1 MFFLYGSK
9 KNFYL
14 KIKECRIPINKFKT
28 YKKREN
34 MTILIPVDSKNRHE
48 CIISS
53 IEENKAWAFITLDE
67 GKIAN
72 IEFYDRREDLTVW
85 IDSVVVINDL
95 EYVWP
100 FMDEGIIALIA
111 PSQKSIDEIVEAFL
125 FKDLHDFSI

>member
-1 MFFLYGSK
+1 
-9 KNFYL
+9 
-14 KIKECRIPINKFKT
+14 
-28 YKKREN
+28 

-48 CIISS
+48 CMISS

-67 GKIAN
+67 GKIAKV
-72 IEFYDRREDLTVW
+72 EFFDRREDISVW

-100 FMDEGIIALIA
+100 FMDEDIIALVA
-111 PSQKSIDEIVEAFL
+111 PSQKSIDEIVEGFL

>member
-1 MFFLYGSK
+1 
-9 KNFYL
+9 
-14 KIKECRIPINKFKT
+14 
-28 YKKREN
+28 

-48 CIISS
+48 CMISS

-67 GKIAN
+67 GKIEK
-72 IEFYDRREDLTVW
+72 IEFFDRREDISVL

-100 FMDEGIIALIA
+100 FMDEGIIALVA
-111 PSQKSIDEIVEAFL
+111 PSQKSIDEIVEGFL

>member
-1 MFFLYGSK
+1 
-9 KNFYL
+9 
-14 KIKECRIPINKFKT
+14 
-28 YKKREN
+28 

-48 CIISS
+48 CMISS

-67 GKIAN
+67 GKISN
-72 IEFYDRREDLTVW
+72 IEFYDRREDITVW

>member
-1 MFFLYGSK
+1 
-9 KNFYL
+9 
-14 KIKECRIPINKFKT
+14 
-28 YKKREN
+28 
-34 MTILIPVDSKNRHE
+34 MTILIPVDSKNRDE

-72 IEFYDRREDLTVW
+72 IEFYDRREDITVW

>member
-1 MFFLYGSK
+1 
-9 KNFYL
+9 
-14 KIKECRIPINKFKT
+14 
-28 YKKREN
+28 

-72 IEFYDRREDLTVW
+72 IEFYDRREDITVW

-100 FMDEGIIALIA
+100 FMDEGIIALIKKKK
-111 PSQKSIDEIVEAFL
+111 KSIDEIVEAFL